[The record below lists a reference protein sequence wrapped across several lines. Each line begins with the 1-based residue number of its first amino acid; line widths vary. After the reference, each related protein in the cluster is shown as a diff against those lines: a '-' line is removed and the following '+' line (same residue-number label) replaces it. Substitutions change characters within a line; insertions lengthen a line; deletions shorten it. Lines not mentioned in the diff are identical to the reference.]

1 VTTTESGAC
10 VSVLLESAAVGDE
23 AAWRELVTRFHRLV
37 WATARGCGVTEADA
51 GDVAQTTW
59 LRLAEQLGRI
69 TDPEALPGWLVTTT
83 RREAVRVAKQSRR
96 PLPTALLGS
105 LDLDAEHDALERL
118 ITVERRQELRSA
130 FRRLGE
136 RCRVLLA
143 MLSADAP
150 LTYEDISR
158 SLSMPVGSIGP
169 TRRRCLTKLAQLL
182 ERLDDAP
189 ATSERRS
196 REPIG

>member
-1 VTTTESGAC
+1 M
-10 VSVLLESAAVGDE
+10 LLESAAVGDE